1 MGEGEAGHVL
11 IFNGKFREDIEQI
24 DKLLADEQHRL
35 AHDNNIGV
43 VADIAGGRAEVDY
56 RLGVRALHA
65 VGVNMGHNIVTNF
78 FFAGGGDII
87 VYVVLVRFEFGY
99 LLVRYVEPELL
110 FALCESY
117 PEPAPCSE
125 FEVRRED
132 IFHSVARVAGVERG
146 FIGVFHVEPI
156 LCRFI

>member
-24 DKLLADEQHRL
+24 NKLLADEQHRL

-56 RLGVRALHA
+56 RLCVRALHS
-65 VGVNMGHNIVTNF
+65 VGVNMGHDIVTDF

-87 VYVVLVRFEFGY
+87 VYVVLVCLEFGY
-99 LLVRYVEPELL
+99 LLVRYVES
-110 FALCESY
+110 ESY

-146 FIGVFHVEPI
+146 FIGVFHAEPI